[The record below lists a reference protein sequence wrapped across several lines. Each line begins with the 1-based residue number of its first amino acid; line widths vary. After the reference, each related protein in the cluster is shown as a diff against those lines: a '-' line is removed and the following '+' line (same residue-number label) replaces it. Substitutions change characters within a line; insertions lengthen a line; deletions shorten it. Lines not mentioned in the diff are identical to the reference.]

1 MVGTAKCEPF
11 HMGGVIL
18 GGNCATLLRFRQIM
32 KKKKPHNRSSR
43 TVPPTT
49 PPTIGPTGV
58 VEDDELDDELGDGLE
73 EDEVPLRGDP
83 FKSGFDTALISL
95 TTVELKVP
103 LK

>member
-1 MVGTAKCEPF
+1 MC
-11 HMGGVIL
+11 GVIL

-58 VEDDELDDELGDGLE
+58 VEDDELDELGDELE
-73 EDEVPLRGDP
+73 EDEVLGRGAP
-83 FKSGFDTALISL
+83 FKSGFDTILISE
-95 TTVELKVP
+95 TVVELKVP

>member
-1 MVGTAKCEPF
+1 MRVVESLVATAKCEPF
-11 HMGGVIL
+11 HIGGVIL

-58 VEDDELDDELGDGLE
+58 VEDDELDELGDELE
-73 EDEVPLRGDP
+73 EDEVLGRGAP
-83 FKSGFDTALISL
+83 FKSGLAIRS
-95 TTVELKVP
+95 
-103 LK
+103 